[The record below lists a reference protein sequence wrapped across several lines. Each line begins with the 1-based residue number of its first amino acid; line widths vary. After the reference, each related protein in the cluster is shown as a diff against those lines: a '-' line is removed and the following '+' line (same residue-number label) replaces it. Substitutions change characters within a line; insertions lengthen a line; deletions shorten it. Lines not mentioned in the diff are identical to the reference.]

1 MSFEKLLLD
10 KYPIIEKVAMDR
22 SLLVLDVTNLTSF
35 NEILERCGINY
46 KESSHDGVV
55 SHHKFGVYTVPAWPG
70 MTTKSKVFIPRDS
83 VESVIKNL
91 LL

>member
-35 NEILERCGINY
+35 NLSISTPHHYHFTCDYQKQSLNILRKSLNLT
-46 KESSHDGVV
+46 ES
-55 SHHKFGVYTVPAWPG
+55 
-70 MTTKSKVFIPRDS
+70 
-83 VESVIKNL
+83 
-91 LL
+91 